1 MKEIFD
7 WVHWFRELSR
17 KIATEGPAFLV
28 RKARKVEWSGKK
40 PPPLVNG
47 DDEWIDPFSFLY
59 TLAQKCTAKQRPK
72 VYPSVHRVF
81 EIRTA
86 LPDPTRSDLYILP
99 IPPAIANAR
108 FHDGTSEH
116 HDRLWSLFRQAVS
129 DEDPI
134 SATDFEKV
142 LGINGVAATK
152 LSHGLFLA
160 NPSRFLPI
168 DGFPALK
175 KTLCATHLP
184 GQLTYE
190 AFEGAI
196 ESVRRCFPGCQPFEI
211 NYFLY
216 FQGDGGWISKESA
229 IFQIAT
235 RLDDRRDFWS
245 EFKENNWVRTSG
257 KASRVPWDQPLPEG
271 KKAYPVR
278 EPKDGDIV
286 LVRYGKRG
294 GRAIGVVAQN
304 DYTDDDGL
312 HERSRIH
319 VGWIN
324 KTHAQLHQ
332 DCPIRAMSRVKRK
345 AKGAYPAFHN
355 SPVYEPTIELIH
367 ALGAPRPDNG
377 PVQEVEHVRNQVLYG
392 PPGTGKTWSTVS
404 RAVAIVE
411 GMCVEEV
418 EREHRDSVKARF
430 DDHREAGRVAVVTFH
445 QNYAYED
452 FMEGIRPAV
461 GEDGADRVAYEL
473 RPGVFREV
481 ADRATANLRRS
492 EQSGDDSW
500 DVDKVLQGF
509 LDWIEERTAGD
520 NSIPLY
526 REGKVDLLIEGVYRG
541 KSGDI
546 AGVEIGGTTEQ
557 KLFRKVLARDY
568 PRVFSGEV
576 RSYRGI
582 RPTREAKSP
591 WHGQA
596 IYFYEVLKKMKEYHD
611 ENRASFEP
619 EAVSRKNFVLIIDEI
634 NRGNIARIFGEL
646 ITLVEDSRRIGGS
659 DETKVRL
666 PYSGDEFG
674 VPKNLHIIGTMN
686 TADRSIA
693 LLDTALRRR
702 FEFVEMMPQPDHQKV
717 SENADGVDCRRLLR
731 AMNDRIRF
739 LLDREHQI
747 GHTYFLGVD
756 DMEGLR
762 NAFQKQILPLMQEY
776 FYDDW
781 AKIAAVLADNGF
793 IRVVPCPEELKEREL
808 VDSDAEA
815 WELAGFDEEVWG
827 EADAYRQ
834 IYAGKA
840 DKGAPAE
847 GGQPKEETEA
857 DGG

>member
-7 WVHWFRELSR
+7 WVSWFRALSR

-28 RKARKVEWSGKK
+28 RKAREVEWSGKK

-72 VYPSVHRVF
+72 VYPSVHRVVD
-81 EIRTA
+81 IRTA
-86 LPDPTRSDLYILP
+86 LPDPTRGDLYILP

-116 HDRLWSLFRQAVS
+116 YDRLWRLFRQAIS
-129 DEDPI
+129 EDDPI
-134 SATDFEKV
+134 SAANFEKV

-160 NPSRFLPI
+160 NPHRFLPI

-175 KTLCATHLP
+175 NTLCATDLR

-196 ESVRRCFPGCQPFEI
+196 ERVQRCFPGCQPFEI

-235 RLDDRRDFWS
+235 RLDDHRDFWS
-245 EFKENNWVRTSG
+245 EFEENNWVRTSG
-257 KASRVPWDQPLPEG
+257 KASGVPWDQPLPEG

-294 GRAIGVVAQN
+294 GRAIGIVAQN

-324 KTHAQLHQ
+324 KTHAQLRQ

-345 AKGAYPAFHN
+345 AKGAYAAFRN

-367 ALGAPRPDNG
+367 ALGAQKPNNG
-377 PVQEVEHVRNQVLYG
+377 PVREVEHVRNQILYG

-411 GMCVEEV
+411 GMCVEDV
-418 EREHRDSVKARF
+418 EREDRDSVKARF
-430 DDHREAGRVAVVTFH
+430 DEHREAGQVAVATFH

-461 GEDGADRVAYEL
+461 GEDGADRVVYQL

-481 ADRATANLRRS
+481 ADRATENLRLS
-492 EQSGDDSW
+492 ERSGDDSW
-500 DVDKVLQGF
+500 HVDRVLQGF
-509 LDWIEERTAGD
+509 LDWIEERTAGGD
-520 NSIPLY
+520 SIALP
-526 REGKVDLLIEGVYRG
+526 REGKVDLLIMGVYRG

-546 AGVEIGGTTEQ
+546 AGVEIGGPTEQ

-568 PRVFSGEV
+568 PRFPTEIK
-576 RSYRGI
+576 SYQDI
-582 RPTREAKSP
+582 KPTQESKSP

-596 IYFYEVLKKMKEYHD
+596 IYFYEVLKRMKEYHD
-611 ENRASFEP
+611 DNRASFEP

-659 DETKVRL
+659 DATTVTL

-702 FEFVEMMPQPDHQKV
+702 FEFVEMMPDSSLIGRSV
-717 SENADGVDCRRLLR
+717 EGVDLGKLLD

-747 GHTYFLGVD
+747 GHTYLLAVND
-756 DMEGLR
+756 RDGLR
-762 NAFQKQILPLMQEY
+762 KTFQNRIVPLLQEY

-793 IRVVPCPEELKEREL
+793 IRAVPCPEELKEREL

-815 WELAGFDEEVWG
+815 WELADFDENMWG

-857 DGG
+857 GGG